1 MSVAASECPDPLEN
15 LKESMRDPKEIL
27 SVAGHKVV
35 DLSRRTKADIQAD
48 LTELTD
54 ALRPHLEELVDILT
68 VMDGSE
74 SVHPELREQM
84 EDSVRALLQEAY
96 ETTSRAELFSM
107 ERVRQTGDTY
117 RDLAE
122 ALA

>member
-1 MSVAASECPDPLEN
+1 MS
-15 LKESMRDPKEIL
+15 KT
-27 SVAGHKVV
+27 
-35 DLSRRTKADIQAD
+35 RTKADIQAD

-68 VMDGSE
+68 VMDVSE

-84 EDSVRALLQEAY
+84 EDSVRALLREAY
-96 ETTSRAELFSM
+96 ETTSRSELFSL
-107 ERVRQTGDTY
+107 ERARQTGDTY

-122 ALA
+122 DLA

>member
-1 MSVAASECPDPLEN
+1 MS
-15 LKESMRDPKEIL
+15 KT
-27 SVAGHKVV
+27 
-35 DLSRRTKADIQAD
+35 RTKADIQAD
-48 LTELTD
+48 LAELTD

-74 SVHPELREQM
+74 SVHPELREQL
-84 EDSVRALLQEAY
+84 EDGVRALLREAY
-96 ETTSRAELFSM
+96 ETTSRSELFSL

>member
-1 MSVAASECPDPLEN
+1 MS
-15 LKESMRDPKEIL
+15 KT
-27 SVAGHKVV
+27 
-35 DLSRRTKADIQAD
+35 RTKADIQAD

-84 EDSVRALLQEAY
+84 EDGVRALLLEAY
-96 ETTSRAELFSM
+96 GTTSRSELFSLD
-107 ERVRQTGDTY
+107 RVRQTGDTY

-122 ALA
+122 GLA

>member
-1 MSVAASECPDPLEN
+1 MS
-15 LKESMRDPKEIL
+15 RT
-27 SVAGHKVV
+27 
-35 DLSRRTKADIQAD
+35 RTKANIQAD
-48 LTELTD
+48 LTKLTD

-74 SVHPELREQM
+74 SVHPELRDQM
-84 EDSVRALLQEAY
+84 EDGVRALLREAY
-96 ETTSRAELFSM
+96 ETTSRSELFSL

>member
-1 MSVAASECPDPLEN
+1 MS
-15 LKESMRDPKEIL
+15 KT
-27 SVAGHKVV
+27 
-35 DLSRRTKADIQAD
+35 RTKADIQAD

-68 VMDGSE
+68 VMDGSK
-74 SVHPELREQM
+74 SVHPDLREQM
-84 EDSVRALLQEAY
+84 EDGVRALLREAC
-96 ETTSRAELFSM
+96 ETTSRSELFSL